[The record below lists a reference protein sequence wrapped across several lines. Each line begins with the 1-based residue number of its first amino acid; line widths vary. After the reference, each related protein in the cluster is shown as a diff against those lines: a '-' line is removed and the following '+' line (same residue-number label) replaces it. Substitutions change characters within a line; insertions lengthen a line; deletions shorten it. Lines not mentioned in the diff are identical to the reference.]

1 MLDLSKFLTADD
13 CLEISRQAQEL
24 ALHAAQVE
32 LLGVQVQK
40 FAVLADDFNDAL
52 KLYNFQKEFFWETLK
67 EMLNAECS
75 GVVK

>member
-24 ALHAAQVE
+24 ALHAACVE

-40 FAVLADDFNDAL
+40 FPDVLTDDFHTAMR
-52 KLYNFQKEFFWETLK
+52 LYNTQQEIFRETLK
-67 EMLNAECS
+67 EILNAECS
-75 GVVK
+75 GSA